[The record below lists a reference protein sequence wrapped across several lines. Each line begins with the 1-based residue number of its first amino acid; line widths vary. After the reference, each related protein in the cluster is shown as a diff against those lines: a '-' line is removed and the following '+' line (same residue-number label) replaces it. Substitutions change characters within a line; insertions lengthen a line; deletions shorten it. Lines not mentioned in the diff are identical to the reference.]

1 MKVDLVNEKMI
12 IGNQVKNNLV
22 ALRVNQNQKMQKNI
36 ARDKLLN

>member
-1 MKVDLVNEKMI
+1 MKVDLVNEKMM